1 MITTGIIVGVAGLLL
16 GAYYGFAS
24 SPTYTKILTMS
35 IVFTA
40 VSVGGFVVWFL
51 RSAGV
56 IRVLPVIGVLLASL
70 NLLQAINRLMS

>member
-1 MITTGIIVGVAGLLL
+1 MKALGIVVGVAGLLL

-24 SPTYTKILTMS
+24 SRTYTTILTIS

-40 VSVGGFVVWFL
+40 VSLGGFVVWFL
-51 RSAGV
+51 KSAGV